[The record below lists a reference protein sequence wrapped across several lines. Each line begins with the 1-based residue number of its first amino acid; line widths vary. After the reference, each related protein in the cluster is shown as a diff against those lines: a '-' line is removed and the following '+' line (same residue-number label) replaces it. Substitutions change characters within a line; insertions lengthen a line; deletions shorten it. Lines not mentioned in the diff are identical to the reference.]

1 MGIYHLVASQPDVSG
16 FHMSLQHGCLR
27 LGGPS
32 PAGNKERTGQA
43 VEEDVNYLMNIV
55 ENLGSDAARQYYWD
69 FGRWSDLWR
78 VWRPPGDDRLPGDGI
93 DLQATRCPC
102 HDSVQ

>member
-1 MGIYHLVASQPDVSG
+1 M
-16 FHMSLQHGCLR
+16 
-27 LGGPS
+27 
-32 PAGNKERTGQA
+32 
-43 VEEDVNYLMNIV
+43 EEDVNYLMNIV

-93 DLQATRCPC
+93 DLQALRCPC
-102 HDSVQ
+102 HDSVQYSCSQQFNQSVGTFVMQTSMDIG